1 MRAGVTV
8 DLSATSCP
16 VPHSFCTRGYFGLPW
31 YRKSHDIILSTG
43 GQLFGASTSLCK
55 ATSTLFMSAASGGAA
70 GAGNPDTFTCPLDG
84 LAQQQQHVM
93 AATTS
98 GDSAHTCVLPG
109 R

>member
-8 DLSATSCP
+8 DFSATSCP

-55 ATSTLFMSAASGGAA
+55 SYELPFHVCCQRRCSGCRE
-70 GAGNPDTFTCPLDG
+70 P
-84 LAQQQQHVM
+84 
-93 AATTS
+93 
-98 GDSAHTCVLPG
+98 
-109 R
+109 